1 MMAVV
6 VAKAAILGMLQAR
19 GRVCT
24 FNAVGRARAEPQKK
38 MTGTVS
44 GGASGNVAQD
54 GERETENSFEEAAA
68 ARARRSSG

>member
-38 MTGTVS
+38 KTGTVS
-44 GGASGNVAQD
+44 AGSAIKWMREPWDGGHQD
-54 GERETENSFEEAAA
+54 VLDV
-68 ARARRSSG
+68 